1 MSDDNI
7 TKDNQEKQNFFT
19 KHRFGIFIS
28 ISMVVT
34 SVMVWVSMSI
44 YNNSGAAQ
52 LDLSRP
58 GYVSVSS
65 QVTTD
70 GDDYSAYSTS
80 GSLNKAAIDEF
91 LKTYDEQ
98 SQKAKD
104 ADAFSDDP
112 LNPETLNL
120 TL

>member
-1 MSDDNI
+1 MSDDNT

-34 SVMVWVSMSI
+34 SVMVWISMSI

-80 GSLNKAAIDEF
+80 GNLNKAAIDEF

-104 ADAFSDDP
+104 ADAFNDDP